1 MADSRISVTDWSSP
15 WMDVVSD
22 LRVNLGD
29 VLMFFFVEGSLCLVS
44 IKKKPNTHFVGPKP
58 PTKPKALCCE
68 TGSARRRLL
77 SINQKKKKL
86 LKKKIKK
93 KKKGYARRRSVRL
106 RPTGKRVPKSAMCGI
121 ALVLSGDCLVVASS
135 TAAAT
140 AAAASGT
147 PFSDE
152 VLSLASV
159 KTYQSRVKPLPVV
172 VSQTLNPNR
181 AKLYTW
187 VQGKGV
193 SVGELEEA
201 LRRRGP
207 DSLGCHRLHLC
218 VADGTIVGATGGG
231 SLTNVL

>member
-1 MADSRISVTDWSSP
+1 
-15 WMDVVSD
+15 
-22 LRVNLGD
+22 
-29 VLMFFFVEGSLCLVS
+29 MFFFVEGSLCLVS

-159 KTYQSRVKPLPVV
+159 KTYQRSPVPSASCRLV
-172 VSQTLNPNR
+172 LSPR
-181 AKLYTW
+181 AYICATCK
-187 VQGKGV
+187 
-193 SVGELEEA
+193 
-201 LRRRGP
+201 RRRE
-207 DSLGCHRLHLC
+207 REHLTDEH
-218 VADGTIVGATGGG
+218 VAPHQCQRYTSISAPPTGRRAVSAYVPEASCG
-231 SLTNVL
+231 SSCCSARDVSPS